1 MSAVRGP
8 KTRTAIPEYVKRAV
22 IARDGNKCRN
32 CGVETEFLHWDHLFP
47 FDLGGPNTVENIQRL
62 CPTCNTSKGNRI
74 QCHRC
79 RHLTSPDKSHCSQ
92 CEAPLI
98 QSKYSKTFKGRAERS
113 LQKVGLVT
121 VIGGAAALVLLV
133 VIGVSVLLYFV
144 HRSGSSD
151 QAGNVN
157 TIVNESFSAPFDK
170 PASFKI
176 TFPNGAKNSR
186 VVGGFK
192 VTSGSAV
199 NFFILSDAQFQQW
212 SSGAAKAS
220 LFQRQQTPMA
230 KIRQLLQTG
239 TYYILFAAPDPNT
252 PVTVAAELYSKYD

>member
-1 MSAVRGP
+1 MSGARGS

-22 IARDGNKCRN
+22 TARDGNKCKN
-32 CGVETEFLHWDHLFP
+32 CGIVTEFLHWDHLIP
-47 FDLGGPNTVENIQRL
+47 FDLGGPNTVENIQQL

-79 RHLTSPDKSHCSQ
+79 RHLTSPDKSHCPQ
-92 CEAPLI
+92 CEAPLV

-113 LQKVGLVT
+113 LQKVGLIT
-121 VIGGAAALVLLV
+121 MIGGAATLILLV
-133 VIGVSVLLYFV
+133 MIGLSVLLYFT
-144 HRSGSSD
+144 HYSGPSV
-151 QAGNVN
+151 QGGNVS
-157 TIVNESFSAPFDK
+157 TIVNESFSAPFDR

-192 VTSGSAV
+192 VTSGAAV
-199 NFFILSDAQFQQW
+199 NFFIVSDAQFRQW
-212 SSGAAKAS
+212 SNGAAKAS
-220 LFQRQQTPMA
+220 LLQRQQTSTT
-230 KIRQLLQTG
+230 KIHQLLQPG